1 MIPSPAGRGRQSEG
15 APPPSTVVSRIT
27 RFDSRFAGLSWSGR
41 VVWVFRS
48 SAVAASDQD
57 PASFLTLLTD
67 GHSLVPLGIGLPLDS
82 MPVEPGQ
89 RILVADGLLT
99 TGSLGDFRL
108 HGAGTSLS
116 PATNPL
122 SLDVLREHLGA
133 LDCLNHD
140 RTREAPSRESDRQ
153 FRSIECGVSRPASP
167 QGDLSF
173 EPSDH
178 PEGSNSPNPL
188 FTKEGALSEVWVRIS
203 RALTVLMKSLAGD
216 TCDTPAMHDAAR
228 TLSGLGPGLT
238 PTGDDILVGLLAEAS
253 VLAGAGFLDRGRESL
268 LRSAVRSAPPTTPV
282 ALAMR
287 RHALTGEFPEALA
300 RFVEVLG
307 SPVVSRRR
315 LLSLA
320 NRLLGLGA
328 HSGADLLS
336 GALILAR
343 AVVLKGQA
351 R

>member
-57 PASFLTLLTD
+57 PASLLTLLTD

-82 MPVEPGQ
+82 LPLEPGQ
-89 RILVADGLLT
+89 RISVADGFLT
-99 TGSLGDFRL
+99 AGSLGDFRL

-116 PATNPL
+116 PAAKPL
-122 SLDVLREHLGA
+122 SLDVLQEHLDA
-133 LDCLNHD
+133 LGSVEL
-140 RTREAPSRESDRQ
+140 SDRQ
-153 FRSIECGVSRPASP
+153 GPSRGFARNHAPTAP
-167 QGDLSF
+167 GRAA
-173 EPSDH
+173 PSDSQNRRQA
-178 PEGSNSPNPL
+178 PFG
-188 FTKEGALSEVWVRIS
+188 EVSVRVS
-203 RALTVLMKSLAGD
+203 RALAVLGRSLLGETSDAS
-216 TCDTPAMHDAAR
+216 AMNDAAR

-238 PTGDDILVGLLAEAS
+238 PSGDDILVGLLAEAS
-253 VLAGAGFLDRGRESL
+253 VLTGAGFLDRGRESL

-307 SPVVSRRR
+307 SPVVSRRQ
-315 LLSLA
+315 LLSLT

-328 HSGADLLS
+328 QSGADLLS
-336 GALILAR
+336 GALFLAR
-343 AVVLKGQA
+343 AVVLKGQP